1 MGAMLFARSAT
12 ASTARRNADSEPQPQ
27 PVILG
32 LVPDQPAPGLWG
44 CPALTKRAAV
54 RLLLAL
60 LSDLRLIARSSAA
73 QLDPVHEPDARFFE
87 RDRGSWMAWLRSARF
102 TNAYCRRPSAPL
114 RKVIANPLQ
123 RGARDARCSM

>member
-1 MGAMLFARSAT
+1 
-12 ASTARRNADSEPQPQ
+12 
-27 PVILG
+27 
-32 LVPDQPAPGLWG
+32 
-44 CPALTKRAAV
+44 V

-87 RDRGSWMAWLRSARF
+87 RDRGCWRAWLRSARF

-123 RGARDARCSM
+123 CGARDAQCSM

>member
-1 MGAMLFARSAT
+1 VPS
-12 ASTARRNADSEPQPQ
+12 SE
-27 PVILG
+27 
-32 LVPDQPAPGLWG
+32 
-44 CPALTKRAAV
+44 AV

-87 RDRGSWMAWLRSARF
+87 RDRGCWKAWLRSARF